1 MQQNSPFMT
10 VSSSNTSTSTT
21 VRVLGSATAGIAE
34 IFLFHPIDTI
44 AKRLMSNHTQLPLRT
59 VIFKDKATAPLLQR
73 YTSLF
78 PGLGFAASYKI
89 LQRIYKFGGQP
100 VVREYLMKYKQ
111 PFEDIF
117 GKRYK
122 VWMDATAG
130 SIIGIGEIALL
141 PLDIL
146 KIKSQTNP
154 EALKGKQLVNLF
166 THNLRDL
173 YRGAGWTAMRNAP
186 GSFALFGGNSLAK
199 NLMEITERPTLLQ
212 TFISSTVGSV
222 SSIMVSAPLDVIKTR
237 IQNRP
242 FNSPES
248 GFTILKNLLKNEG
261 VGGLFKG
268 LVPKITVVGPK
279 LIFSFTVAQRMIE
292 FLHIRL
298 D

>member
-1 MQQNSPFMT
+1 MTISSKSNS
-10 VSSSNTSTSTT
+10 STSTT

-34 IFLFHPIDTI
+34 IFLFHPVDTV
-44 AKRLMSNHTQLPLRT
+44 AKRLMSNHSQLPLGQ
-59 VIFKDKATAPLLQR
+59 VIFKDTYNAPLLKR

-100 VVREYLMKYKQ
+100 VVKEYLQQ
-111 PFEDIF
+111 PQYLQVFKDVF
-117 GKRYK
+117 GKK
-122 VWMDATAG
+122 HKIWLDATAG
-130 SIIGIGEIALL
+130 SLIGIGEIALL

-154 EALKGKQLVNLF
+154 DALKGKQLLNLF
-166 THNLRDL
+166 TNNLRDL
-173 YRGAGWTAMRNAP
+173 YRGAGWTALRNAP
-186 GSFALFGGNSLAK
+186 GSFALFGGNAFAK
-199 NLMEITERPTLLQ
+199 DLMVLINDKPTLLQ
-212 TFISSTVGSV
+212 TFVSSTVGSV
-222 SSIMVSAPLDVIKTR
+222 ASIMVSAPLDVIKTR

-242 FNSPES
+242 FHSPES
-248 GFTILKNLLKNEG
+248 GFTILRQLLKNEG
-261 VGGLFKG
+261 VSALFKG

-292 FLHIRL
+292 FLHQRL

>member
-1 MQQNSPFMT
+1 MT
-10 VSSSNTSTSTT
+10 VVSQKDSTT
-21 VRVLGSATAGIAE
+21 SSTARVFGSATAGIAE

-44 AKRLMSNHTQLPLRT
+44 AKRLMTNKVAIPLNQIVFR
-59 VIFKDKATAPLLQR
+59 DKYQAPLIQR
-73 YTSLF
+73 YKSLF

-100 VVREYLMKYKQ
+100 IARENLIPYEQYFK
-111 PFEDIF
+111 DAF
-117 GKRYK
+117 GRRHK

-130 SIIGIGEIALL
+130 SLIGIGEIVLL

-154 EALKGKQLVNLF
+154 DSLKGKQLINLF
-166 THNLRDL
+166 TNNLRDL

-199 NLMEITERPTLLQ
+199 DFMDIKHRPTLLQ

-222 SSIMVSAPLDVIKTR
+222 TSIMVSAPLDVIKTR

-242 FNSPES
+242 FNSPEG
-248 GFTILKNLLKNEG
+248 GFTILKNLIQNEG
-261 VGGLFKG
+261 VLALFKG

-279 LIFSFTVAQRMIE
+279 LIFSFTVAQKMIE
-292 FLHIRL
+292 FFHEKL

>member
-1 MQQNSPFMT
+1 MT
-10 VSSSNTSTSTT
+10 QHSSNTKTSTT
-21 VRVLGSATAGIAE
+21 VRIMGSATAGIAE

-44 AKRLMSNHTQLPLRT
+44 AKRLMSNNTTLPVSQ
-59 VIFKDKATAPLLQR
+59 VIFKDKYNAPLLKR

-100 VVREYLMKYKQ
+100 IVKEYLMNYKEGFQ
-111 PFEDIF
+111 SIF
-117 GKRYK
+117 GNRYK

-130 SIIGIGEIALL
+130 SLIGIGEIALL

-154 EALKGKQLVNLF
+154 DALKGKQIISLF
-166 THNLRDL
+166 TNNLRDL
-173 YRGAGWTAMRNAP
+173 YRGAGWTALRNAP

-199 NLMEITERPTLLQ
+199 DLLAIEGRPTLFQ
-212 TFISSTVGSV
+212 TFVSSTVGSV
-222 SSIMVSAPLDVIKTR
+222 TSIVVSAPLDVIKTR

-248 GFTILKNLLKNEG
+248 EFTILKNLLKNEG
-261 VGGLFKG
+261 YTALFKG

-279 LIFSFTVAQRMIE
+279 LIFSFTVAQKMIE
-292 FLHIRL
+292 YLHLKI
-298 D
+298 DK